1 MGKILDEGAEGP
13 AAAKEW
19 LKAHPEQIDK
29 WLAGVTT
36 LKGEPGAAAVKASLG
51 L

>member
-19 LKAHPEQIDK
+19 LKAHPDQIDK

-36 LKGEPGAAAVKASLG
+36 FKGEPGAEAVKANLG